1 MRKSDDTPDA
11 FNIPE
16 TAADFE
22 EYEKDARTVS
32 DLMWKWG
39 WTRVQAASPDD
50 GPVFVKPGSGRQ
62 GPFDRM
68 RIGFYNEASPIRIMG
83 TPKQS
88 T

>member
-1 MRKSDDTPDA
+1 VRKSDNTLEA

-16 TAADFE
+16 TDVDFK

-32 DLMWKWG
+32 DIMRKWG

-50 GPVFVKPGSGRQ
+50 EPVFVKPGSGRQ

-68 RIGFYNEASPIRIMG
+68 RIDFYNEANPIRVIE
-83 TPKQS
+83 TPEKS
-88 T
+88 R